1 MKAGN
6 ESKVSLQL
14 LAGAVA
20 LALGAMACNGA
31 ISGETGSGTGTG
43 TGAGASTGSGAGATT
58 GAAAS
63 MAVPMPP
70 MPTGTGGMGVVGPLD
85 SGRISIHRLNNFEYD
100 NTMRDL
106 LNVDGMAQKTF
117 QPDEQGEFDND
128 ADAFTMNDARYEQY
142 FNNADAIGE
151 TVFADTTAT
160 GLRQTYVYGLVSPA
174 CTPSATDATCSSK
187 IIAAFGAKAWR
198 RPLTTAEVMG
208 LQTLATN
215 AISLGETADGSI
227 KQVVKTMLASPQ
239 FLYRIEFD
247 PNPTTTVAHSLD
259 PYELATRLSYLG
271 WSSMPDSTLF
281 SLAASGQILTNAI
294 LTQQVDRM
302 LADPK
307 GANFTNSFA
316 GQWLGGRD
324 MQAHQ
329 VEPTAFPSFNDNL
342 RSAFVTEEMMYFNQ
356 FLTGTLPMTAFF
368 TTQTNF
374 VNTTLAAHYGFGNPT
389 GTNFQ
394 MVMNGSPNR
403 VGFMGLGSFL
413 TFTSYSYRTAPTLR
427 GKWILL
433 NLLCQ
438 TIPSPP
444 PGVPKLDGAAQPTDK
459 TVQTE
464 DVRTRLTMH
473 RMAAGC
479 ATCHALLDPIGL
491 GLENF
496 DAIGKYRTSYTV
508 GGPPIDSS
516 GMLPDG
522 STFTSL
528 TQLAGILSTN
538 GMTQYKQELTDCA
551 SHKMMTYAL
560 SRALVDPGADSP
572 YLNQVRTTWAGQG
585 YGLKD
590 LMKDIVQ
597 NDTFKF
603 RRGESP

>member
-6 ESKVSLQL
+6 ESKVSFQL
-14 LAGAVA
+14 LACAAA
-20 LALGAMACNGA
+20 LAMGAMACNGA
-31 ISGETGSGTGTG
+31 ISDEGGGTGNGSGVGNNGGT
-43 TGAGASTGSGAGATT
+43 SN
-58 GAAAS
+58 
-63 MAVPMPP
+63 P
-70 MPTGTGGMGVVGPLD
+70 GTGGGATSNPPPTGMGGAGGAGQVGPLD
-85 SGRISIHRLNNFEYD
+85 VGRISIHRLNNLEYD
-100 NTMRDL
+100 NTMMDL
-106 LNVDGMAQKTF
+106 LGVDGMAQKTF

-324 MQAHQ
+324 MQAHK

-438 TIPSPP
+438 TIPNPP
-444 PGVPKLDGAAQPTDK
+444 ANVPKLDATAQPS
-459 TVQTE
+459 
-464 DVRTRLTMH
+464 
-473 RMAAGC
+473 
-479 ATCHALLDPIGL
+479 
-491 GLENF
+491 
-496 DAIGKYRTSYTV
+496 DADRKSV
-508 GGPPIDSS
+508 
-516 GMLPDG
+516 
-522 STFTSL
+522 
-528 TQLAGILSTN
+528 
-538 GMTQYKQELTDCA
+538 
-551 SHKMMTYAL
+551 
-560 SRALVDPGADSP
+560 V
-572 YLNQVRTTWAGQG
+572 
-585 YGLKD
+585 
-590 LMKDIVQ
+590 
-597 NDTFKF
+597 
-603 RRGESP
+603 